1 MLDSHEGLL
10 ADFTSP
16 HLTSRRVASRYPQGD
31 CPGKGLAIDTD
42 KPRPEA
48 GVPAMLEAGVPAML
62 DAGDVRVADIG
73 SPLPICPLA
82 TSHARVGSERRSKL
96 AAALSAAC
104 RSVGRLW
111 VAARQAALDAMSIP

>member
-42 KPRPEA
+42 KPRP
-48 GVPAMLEAGVPAML
+48 EAGVPAML

>member
-1 MLDSHEGLL
+1 ML
-10 ADFTSP
+10 TSR

-48 GVPAMLEAGVPAML
+48 GVPTMLEAAML